1 MEMKK
6 KLIKMI
12 QIAKTYY
19 LKEKFA
25 FIQQERSS
33 LANVTKKNLLKIS
46 TFFIFGY

>member
-1 MEMKK
+1 
-6 KLIKMI
+6 MI

-33 LANVTKKNLLKIS
+33 LANVTNKKNNKNFD
-46 TFFIFGY
+46 FFHFWSPTRGWSKF